1 MKLKTIATSVLSL
14 AGLLA
19 TMQLQASEFDE
30 YLQSKNI
37 IDQNFKI
44 QQSQALN
51 ELLTVLSAEDSK
63 TLPLEIDHNTIIE
76 QLQLSTDKTE
86 LKGMIITPDFAQF
99 EADLGRKEVQKLI
112 MKNLVQN
119 CPIFFEHEYQ
129 KKNPYLVEFDLS
141 SEKNHYKL
149 ELKQKDCGL

>member
-1 MKLKTIATSVLSL
+1 MHLKKIGLFLIATIGSTLS
-14 AGLLA
+14 
-19 TMQLQASEFDE
+19 QVHASEFDD
-30 YLQSKNI
+30 YLQSKSI

-44 QQSQALN
+44 QQPEALN
-51 ELLTVLSAEDSK
+51 EVLTVLSAEDSK
-63 TLPLEIDHNTIIE
+63 TLPIEIDHNTIIE
-76 QLQLSTDKTE
+76 QLQVSATKTE

-99 EADLGRKEVQKLI
+99 EADLGRKEVQKII

>member
-1 MKLKTIATSVLSL
+1 
-14 AGLLA
+14 
-19 TMQLQASEFDE
+19 
-30 YLQSKNI
+30 
-37 IDQNFKI
+37 
-44 QQSQALN
+44 
-51 ELLTVLSAEDSK
+51 
-63 TLPLEIDHNTIIE
+63 
-76 QLQLSTDKTE
+76 
-86 LKGMIITPDFAQF
+86 
-99 EADLGRKEVQKLI
+99 

>member
-1 MKLKTIATSVLSL
+1 MHLKKIGLCLIATIGSTLFQVH
-14 AGLLA
+14 
-19 TMQLQASEFDE
+19 ASEFDD

-44 QQSQALN
+44 QQPEALN
-51 ELLTVLSAEDSK
+51 EVLTVLSAEDSK
-63 TLPLEIDHNTIIE
+63 TLPIEIDHNTIIE
-76 QLQLSTDKTE
+76 QLQVSATKTE

-99 EADLGRKEVQKLI
+99 EADLGRKEVQKII

>member
-1 MKLKTIATSVLSL
+1 MHLKKIGLCLSTT
-14 AGLLA
+14 LL
-19 TMQLQASEFDE
+19 TTLSQVHASEFDK
-30 YLQSKNI
+30 YLQSKQI

-44 QQSQALN
+44 QQPKVLD
-51 ELLTVLSAEDSK
+51 ELVGVLSAEDSK

-76 QLQLSTDKTE
+76 QLNLSADKTE

-119 CPIFFEHEYQ
+119 CAIFFEHEYQ
-129 KKNPYLVEFDLS
+129 KHNPYTVQFDLS
-141 SEKNHYKL
+141 SEKNRYDL
-149 ELKQKDCGL
+149 ELKYKDCDLK

>member
-1 MKLKTIATSVLSL
+1 MVSKLALCLTTVLTATFCQVH
-14 AGLLA
+14 
-19 TMQLQASEFDE
+19 ASEFDE
-30 YLQSKNI
+30 YLQSKKI

-44 QQSQALN
+44 QQPKVLD
-51 ELLTVLSAEDSK
+51 ELLAVLSAEDSK

-76 QLQLSTDKTE
+76 QLQLSAEKTE

-149 ELKQKDCGL
+149 ELKQKDCGI